1 MRDDA
6 IEVIMPVAQASFV
19 ETPYIKS
26 IKERALRYLSLG
38 YPLHLSG
45 PTGCGKTTLA
55 LHLASILGKPMVLI
69 NGDEEVG
76 SRSLVGGEHGYRK
89 KLLVDRFISRVL
101 KQEESMAKTW
111 EDERLTAACKYGF
124 TFVYNEFTRS
134 KPEINNV
141 LLPVLEERILSLPS
155 GVAGES
161 YVRVHPDFSAIF
173 TSNPEEYAGV
183 YKTQNALFDR
193 MITLDLNH
201 YDEETEVNIT
211 KAKSGGLELSEAKK
225 IVQLVRRLRDS
236 GFCEFVP
243 TVRASVMIARVLKRT
258 NSAVGSETFYEIC
271 CDILLPK
278 IGKKD
283 KHGDPRIVLDDL
295 LASEGLYYSSKPEK
309 LGSSKQLARS
319 LDAMFGE
326 TV

>member
-1 MRDDA
+1 MRDDL
-6 IEVIMPVAQASFV
+6 IEVIMPIAQESFV
-19 ETPYIKS
+19 ETLQIKN
-26 IKERALRYLSLG
+26 IKERALRYIGLG

-76 SRSLVGGEHGYRK
+76 TRSLVGNESGYRK

-111 EDERLTAACKYGF
+111 QDERLTAACKYGF
-124 TFVYNEFTRS
+124 TLVYNEFTRS
-134 KPEINNV
+134 KPEVNNV

-155 GVAGES
+155 GTGGES

-193 MITLDLNH
+193 MITLNLSH
-201 YDEETEVNIT
+201 YDEETEVTIT
-211 KAKSGGLELSEAKK
+211 KAKSGLELSEAKK
-225 IVQLVRRLRDS
+225 IVRLARRLRDS

-243 TVRASVMIARVLKRT
+243 TVRASVMIARILNQTK
-258 NSAVGSETFYEIC
+258 SMVGSETFYEAC
-271 CDILLPK
+271 CDILLPR

-283 KHGDPRIVLDDL
+283 KRVDPKIVLDDL
-295 LASEGLYYSSKPEK
+295 LAAEGLYYSSKSEK
-309 LGSSKQLARS
+309 LGSGEHFAMS
-319 LDAMFGE
+319 LSE
-326 TV
+326 EKV